1 MAYYKKLFGKEDMS
15 DIKLREDFWE
25 EDEKVSLEE
34 NQILS

>member
-1 MAYYKKLFGKEDMS
+1 MAYYKKLFGKEDRS